1 MSSRIRALAF
11 LLITFHLSAN
21 YSAVVAYEDLVD
33 SSAAKARV
41 ASCIVGRT
49 APPIGFWTWPANTRV
64 NIYLREPD
72 FSESDVSAVRL
83 AVENWDA
90 SAADTGSNVRFTFHG
105 LTRETRNAQGE
116 MTILRKAVFKKAERH
131 RAQLEAHSRQQDRHI
146 DYALIF
152 VDPSVQNP
160 DLLTNLVAH
169 EIGHSLGLL
178 DCHKCNDRSTA
189 MGLLKA
195 GDESNGIEGPTFCD
209 GLEVMSAYRGLKPR
223 SPLIAVAE

>member
-1 MSSRIRALAF
+1 VNNSTA
-11 LLITFHLSAN
+11 
-21 YSAVVAYEDLVD
+21 VAYEKLNE
-33 SSAAKARV
+33 SPAKNNRS

-72 FSESDVSAVRL
+72 FSESDISAVRV
-83 AVENWDA
+83 AVDNWDSTA
-90 SAADTGSNVRFTFHG
+90 TETGSNVRFVFHG

-116 MTILRKAVFKKAERH
+116 MTIVRQAVFNKTQRH
-131 RAQLEAHSRQQDRHI
+131 RALLEAHSRQQDQFI
-146 DYALIF
+146 DYALIL
-152 VDPSVQNP
+152 VDPSVRNAGM
-160 DLLTNLVAH
+160 LTNVVAH

-178 DCHKCNDRSTA
+178 DCYKCDSRSTA

-209 GLEVMSAYRGLKPR
+209 KREVMAAYQGLKPR
-223 SPLIAVAE
+223 SPLIAVAK